1 MIYYIEGRKH
11 KHTAY
16 ITEFILQRKVII
28 MSKITLDIPEKSQKI
43 LDAMYQTM
51 EGRLAASPG
60 GVCPIDITLS
70 FVRMCHTQSCG
81 KCVPCRIGL
90 GPLGDLLEKILDN
103 EAAPED
109 LEVLRKTAESIFLSA
124 DCAIG
129 YGAAEMVL
137 NSLAAFADEY
147 QEHVLHHA
155 CLMHQNQPVPCRVA
169 CPAHVDIPGY
179 LSLIAD
185 GRNEDAIR
193 LIRKENP
200 FPASCGFVCE
210 HPCEGNCRRNMIDEA
225 INICGL
231 KRYAAEH
238 IGDVPAPKRLPDTG
252 KKIAI
257 VGGGPGGLTTAY
269 YLQLMGHQVTILERL
284 DKLGGMLRFGIPAY
298 RLPRN
303 YLDAD
308 ISHILSTGVKTQ
320 MGVTVGKD
328 FTLEDLRKEYDAV
341 YLAFGAH
348 TSKKM
353 HIPGEESKGVIP
365 AIVMLSSVGS
375 NSPLDLTG
383 KKVVIVGGGN
393 VAMDAART
401 SVRLGAEKVYIAY
414 RRSRADMPALDEEID
429 GAIAEGCELLELYAP
444 DHVETDEKGH
454 VKALALRPQIP
465 GPIEAGRPKP
475 YDAPEPVLE
484 LACDLI
490 ISAIGQDIEWQRF
503 NQEGIPVKKGVIDAM
518 ADGSISGTN
527 GVFAGGDCVTGP
539 ATLIRSIAAGK
550 VAAINIDA
558 YLGFNHKLDF
568 GVEAAAPHFI
578 DRKPCGRC
586 NIREREAGIRKH
598 DFETVGQTLS
608 ETEAKQEALRCLR
621 CDKFGL
627 GALKQGGNLP
637 W

>member
-1 MIYYIEGRKH
+1 
-11 KHTAY
+11 
-16 ITEFILQRKVII
+16 
-28 MSKITLDIPEKSQKI
+28 MSKITLDIPEKSQKV

-51 EGRLAASPG
+51 EGRLEASPG

-103 EAAPED
+103 EASPED

-147 QEHVLHHA
+147 QEHIQRHA

-193 LIRKENP
+193 LIRKDNP

-238 IGDVPAPKRLPDTG
+238 IKSVPAPKRLPDTG
-252 KKIAI
+252 KKVVV
-257 VGGGPGGLTTAY
+257 VGGGPGGLTAAY
-269 YLQLMGHQVTILERL
+269 YLQLMGHQVTVMERL
-284 DKLGGMLRFGIPAY
+284 DKLGGMVRYGIPAY

-308 ISHILSTGVKTQ
+308 IDHILSTGVKTQ
-320 MGVTVGKD
+320 MGVSVGSDITV
-328 FTLEDLRKEYDAV
+328 EDLRKEFDAV

-348 TSKKM
+348 TAKKM
-353 HIPGEESKGVIP
+353 RIPGEDSKGVES
-365 AIVMLSSVGS
+365 AISLLRNVGYG
-375 NSPLDLTG
+375 NPPDLTG
-383 KKVVIVGGGN
+383 KKVVVVGGGN
-393 VAMDAART
+393 VAMDVART

-414 RRSRADMPALDEEID
+414 RHSRAEMPALDEEIE
-429 GAIAEGCELLELYAP
+429 GAIAEGCELLQLYAP
-444 DHVETDEKGH
+444 DHVETDENGH
-454 VKALALRPQIP
+454 VKALALRPQIA
-465 GPIEAGRPKP
+465 GPIEGGRPKP

-484 LACDLI
+484 LSCDLI
-490 ISAIGQDIEWQRF
+490 ISAIGQDIEWQGF
-503 NQEGIPVKKGVIDAM
+503 SQQGIPVKKGVIDAR
-518 ADGSISGTN
+518 ADGSVSGSN
-527 GVFAGGDCVTGP
+527 GIFAGGDCVTGP

-550 VAAINIDA
+550 VAAINIDQ

-568 GVEAAAPHFI
+568 GIQPAAPHFI

-586 NIREREAGIRKH
+586 NIKDREAGIRKH
-598 DFETVGQTLS
+598 DFESVGQGLS